1 MGEET
6 VGPIAEV
13 VSAFTGVWRRKAV
26 IEVVIQV
33 KTMWPPILEIIGPPN
48 GAARYYAGWYNHR
61 HPNRKISWRKL
72 SRPQRREAVD
82 LWLSRK

>member
-6 VGPIAEV
+6 VEPIAEV
-13 VSAFTGVWRRKAV
+13 ASAFIGAWRKAV
-26 IEVVIQV
+26 IEMVIQV
-33 KTMWPPILEIIGPPN
+33 KAMWPPILEIIGPPN

-72 SRPQRREAVD
+72 SRPQRRDAVA
-82 LWLSRK
+82 LWLSQK